1 MEIWGICFLRR
12 RRIQKIMEFGVREL
26 FGQSGIKEYVK
37 EKRGRFKILPKAQKT

>member
-26 FGQSGIKEYVK
+26 FGQSGIRDAFIYVLA
-37 EKRGRFKILPKAQKT
+37 EFVR